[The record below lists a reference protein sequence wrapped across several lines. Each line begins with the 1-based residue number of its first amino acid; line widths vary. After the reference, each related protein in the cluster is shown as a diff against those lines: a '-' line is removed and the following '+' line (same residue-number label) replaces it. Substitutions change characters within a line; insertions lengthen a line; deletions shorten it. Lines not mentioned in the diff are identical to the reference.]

1 MRFYSIIILVCLSF
15 FACNEEANQE
25 KMAILSGDWRGVAW
39 TINGAPSS
47 KTPRSAI
54 LRFSDD
60 GQYLGDLG
68 SKPERGHFVVSD
80 NELKFTKADNTKFTS
95 VIERLNQDTLVLNL
109 SHRGN
114 PEQITF
120 VRRY

>member
-1 MRFYSIIILVCLSF
+1 MRFYSILILLFLSF
-15 FACNEEANQE
+15 SACQEDANQE
-25 KMAILSGDWRGVAW
+25 KMAILSGDWRGIAW
-39 TINGAPSS
+39 TVDGVPSS

-54 LRFSDD
+54 LRFSAD

-68 SKPERGHFVVSD
+68 SKPERGHFIVTD
-80 NELKFTKADNTKFTS
+80 NELKFTKTDNTKITS
-95 VIERLNQDTLVLNL
+95 VIERLNRDTLVLNL